1 MKSLLSVLLLTA
13 LLTGS
18 CKNVANFPIASPD
31 ATATDDRII
40 GKWQF
45 KEDTNANNYYEVY
58 SGYESNTYH
67 IRFWDK
73 GGTNPTYESN
83 LHFSD
88 VKGVRF
94 INIPYFVE
102 IGFLQYGFLK
112 ILDTDKD
119 FTKITA
125 AVVGDTT
132 LSLITSQK
140 ALYNNIIKKMNNKN
154 FYSDTIHLYK
164 VN

>member
-1 MKSLLSVLLLTA
+1 MKSLLSVLLLTV

-18 CKNVANFPIASPD
+18 CKNVANFPIAPPD

-67 IRFWDK
+67 IRFWDR

-88 VKGVRF
+88 VNGIRF
-94 INIPYFVE
+94 INVLNFE
-102 IGFLQYGFLK
+102 TGSLQYGFLK
-112 ILDTDKD
+112 ILSSNVD
-119 FTKITA
+119 FTKFTA
-125 AVVGDTT
+125 AVVGDENMGR
-132 LSLITSQK
+132 ITSQEK
-140 ALYNNIIKKMNNKN
+140 LNAHIIKNMNNPR
-154 FYSDTIHLYK
+154 FYSDTIHFYK
-164 VN
+164 IQ

>member
-1 MKSLLSVLLLTA
+1 MKSLLPILLLTIM
-13 LLTGS
+13 LTVS
-18 CKNVANFPIASPD
+18 CKNVANFPITPPG

-45 KEDTNANNYYEVY
+45 KEDTNASNYYEVY
-58 SGYESNTYH
+58 SGYEANTYH
-67 IRFWDK
+67 IRFWDR
-73 GGTNPTYESN
+73 GGVNPSYESN

-88 VKGVRF
+88 VKGIRF
-94 INIPYFVE
+94 INIPYFEE
-102 IGFLQYGFLK
+102 IGFMQYGFLK
-112 ILDTDKD
+112 ILDIDRD
-119 FTKITA
+119 YTKITA

-140 ALYNNIIKKMNNKN
+140 ALRKRIIKKMSNKN

-164 VN
+164 IN

>member
-1 MKSLLSVLLLTA
+1 MKLILFILFVCMLVS
-13 LLTGS
+13 S
-18 CKNVANFPIASPD
+18 CNNVANFPIAPPD

-45 KEDTNANNYYEVY
+45 NEDTNANNYYEVY

-67 IRFWDK
+67 IRFWDR

-88 VKGVRF
+88 VNGIRF
-94 INIPYFVE
+94 INIPYFEE

-125 AVVGDTT
+125 AVVGDENIERIKSQEK
-132 LSLITSQK
+132 LNAHITK
-140 ALYNNIIKKMNNKN
+140 NMNNPR
-154 FYSDTIHLYK
+154 FYSDTIHFYK
-164 VN
+164 IQ